1 MPEIPQGFY
10 FFRCSTSKNIFAA
23 AGRRDKIVRSY
34 AQEEQKMSA
43 EILQFLIVCPLVFLA
58 GFIDAIA
65 GGGGLISLPA
75 YMITGLPVHNA
86 IATNKMSSSMGTFV
100 ATVKYAR
107 DGYICWGRAAVCVIC
122 ALVGSTSGARL
133 ALMVSDRYFRIFL
146 LVVLPLTAAYIL
158 FGKPFVGEKK
168 PYGAVR
174 TTLISMLT
182 AVCIGVYDGFYG
194 PGTGTFLLLLLTGA
208 AHMKLTEANG
218 TTKVIN
224 LTTNVSALAIFLLN
238 GKVLLSLGIT
248 AGLFSIAGNYL
259 GARRFSKGG
268 ASSVR
273 SVMLIV
279 LAIFFAKVLTELI
292 IG

>member
-1 MPEIPQGFY
+1 MLDADVFKIIMLFILPVTAIYVFK
-10 FFRCSTSKNIFAA
+10 SKALVTE
-23 AGRRDKIVRSY
+23 KP
-34 AQEEQKMSA
+34 
-43 EILQFLIVCPLVFLA
+43 PLSFTKTTVLSC
-58 GFIDAIA
+58 AIA
-65 GGGGLISLPA
+65 L
-75 YMITGLPVHNA
+75 A
-86 IATNKMSSSMGTFV
+86 I
-100 ATVKYAR
+100 
-107 DGYICWGRAAVCVIC
+107 
-122 ALVGSTSGARL
+122 GA
-133 ALMVSDRYFRIFL
+133 
-146 LVVLPLTAAYIL
+146 
-158 FGKPFVGEKK
+158 
-168 PYGAVR
+168 
-174 TTLISMLT
+174 
-182 AVCIGVYDGFYG
+182 YDGFYG

-238 GKVLLSLGIT
+238 GKVVLPLGIT

>member
-1 MPEIPQGFY
+1 
-10 FFRCSTSKNIFAA
+10 
-23 AGRRDKIVRSY
+23 
-34 AQEEQKMSA
+34 MSA

-122 ALVGSTSGARL
+122 AFVGSTSGARL

-168 PYGAVR
+168 PYGAVK

-238 GKVLLSLGIT
+238 GKVLLPLGIT
-248 AGLFSIAGNYL
+248 AGVFSIAGNYL

-273 SVMLIV
+273 PVMLIV

>member
-122 ALVGSTSGARL
+122 AFVGSTSGARL

-146 LVVLPLTAAYIL
+146 LVVLPLTAAYSL

-168 PYGAVR
+168 PSGAVK

-238 GKVLLSLGIT
+238 GKVLLPLGIT

>member
-1 MPEIPQGFY
+1 
-10 FFRCSTSKNIFAA
+10 
-23 AGRRDKIVRSY
+23 
-34 AQEEQKMSA
+34 MSA

-58 GFIDAIA
+58 GYIDAIA

-86 IATNKMSSSMGTFV
+86 IATNKMSSSMGTLV
-100 ATVKYAR
+100 ATAKYAR
-107 DGYICWGRAAVCVIC
+107 SGYIRWRRAALCVVC
-122 ALVGSTSGARL
+122 AFVGSTSGARL
-133 ALMVSDRYFRIFL
+133 ALMVTDRYFRIFL

-224 LTTNVSALAIFLLN
+224 LTTNVSALAVFLLN
-238 GKVLLSLGIT
+238 GKVLLPLGTT

-273 SVMLIV
+273 PVMLIV
-279 LAIFFAKVLTELI
+279 LAVFFAKVLTELI